1 MEFIIEN
8 WYLIIFGLILFFLNW
23 RLDKGEREIAN
34 EIIRLAD
41 DDTVG
46 KARLQYTLSTY
57 LRSIMLILLFIAAS
71 VFFD

>member
-8 WYLIIFGLILFFLNW
+8 WYLIIFGLILFFLNS
-23 RLDKGEREIAN
+23 RLDKDERAIAN

-57 LRSIMLILLFIAAS
+57 LRSIMLTLLFIAAV